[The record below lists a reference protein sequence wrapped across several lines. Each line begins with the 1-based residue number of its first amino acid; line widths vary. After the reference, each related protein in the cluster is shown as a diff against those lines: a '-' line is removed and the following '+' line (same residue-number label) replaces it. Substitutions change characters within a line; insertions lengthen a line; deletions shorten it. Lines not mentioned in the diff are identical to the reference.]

1 MTGGFNTVNQQDFFC
16 RFFLLYSDPHG
27 AMGLMKKKKGEM
39 MLFIISPFFFLGCCY
54 PNGYL

>member
-39 MLFIISPFFFLGCCY
+39 MLFIISPFSF
-54 PNGYL
+54 